1 MQEVPPPPGTRV
13 DVVMTKWRE
22 RPHWEFA
29 AVLLGTDEHGDWLG
43 IPGGTHMSRPGA
55 EYVAP
60 VDQVGLVPAAAAAE
74 RGWLATF
81 HARGGQVEVYV
92 DITTPPHWDGTVLR
106 AVDLDLDV
114 VRGTTGRVWVDDEDE
129 FAEHRIAYDYPTP
142 LVVHATHSCDHVLGA
157 VQRRVPPYDG
167 SPAAWLEQVATLRT

>member
-1 MQEVPPPPGTRV
+1 MRSVPPAPGTRV
-13 DVVMTKWRE
+13 DVRMAKWRD
-22 RPHWEFA
+22 RPHWEFP
-29 AVLLGTDEHGDWLG
+29 AVLLGSDEHGDWLG
-43 IPGGTHMSRPGA
+43 IPGGTYMTRPGA

-60 VDQVGLVPAAAAAE
+60 VDQVGLVPAADAAE

-92 DITTPPHWDGTVLR
+92 DITTPPTWNGTTLR

-129 FAEHRIAYDYPTP
+129 FAEHRIAFAYPTP
-142 LVVHATHSCDHVLGA
+142 LVVHATHSCDVVLGA
-157 VQRRVPPYDG
+157 VQRRDPPYDG
-167 SPAAWLEQVATLRT
+167 SAAAWLEQVAALRS